1 MHSIAQSRMIT
12 LSLAEHKARSNAAEA
27 KSAGKS
33 AGPDLPGPGDLRAGP
48 GVGVREGVHGDVGPF
63 AADSVGDGVDGAQ

>member
-1 MHSIAQSRMIT
+1 M
-12 LSLAEHKARSNAAEA
+12 SLAEQKTRSKAAENGRSNAAEA

-48 GVGVREGVHGDVGPF
+48 GVGVREGIHSDVGPL